1 MYHYKK
7 FILKGV
13 IITLQTND
21 NLLIGQVITVYKDR
35 YLVEYADKKI
45 MTEVSGRFKYVNY
58 EKSEYPQIGD
68 FVRFHLADEYLGIIE
83 QIQIRKNSLD
93 RTDVGKDSAKHI
105 LAANID
111 ICFICMSLNK
121 DFNETKLRNFLNLT
135 ISKEFK
141 TIVLLTKKD
150 LCEDINYYL
159 NKTKRITDNEILIT
173 SAFDESDLKLIEDTI
188 NTQTAVFIGSS
199 GVGKSTIINHLLGD
213 EHFKTNEIRLSD
225 AQGRHTTVNRELL
238 KLKSGGKVIDTPG
251 IRIITSYFVDE
262 QSFED
267 ILLLSEGC
275 RYNDCKHEKEPGCMI
290 KKALRTNEL
299 DPERYNQYLKAIKT
313 NEYIQKKELEKQRML
328 NKRRSN

>member
-1 MYHYKK
+1 M
-7 FILKGV
+7 

-35 YLVEYADKKI
+35 YLVEYENQKI
-45 MTEVSGRFKYVNY
+45 MTEVSGRFKYLNY

-68 FVRFHLADEYLGIIE
+68 FVRFHKADEYLGIIE
-83 QIQIRKNSLD
+83 QIQERRNTLD
-93 RTDVGKDSAKHI
+93 RLDVGKDTSKHI
-105 LAANID
+105 LATNID

-135 ISKEFK
+135 TAKDFK

-150 LCEDINYYL
+150 LCEDINHYL
-159 NKTKRITDNEILIT
+159 SITRNITDNEIMVT
-173 SAFDESDLKLIEDTI
+173 SSFDENDLNLIEETI
-188 NTQTAVFIGSS
+188 GNQTAVFIGSS

-275 RYNDCKHEKEPGCMI
+275 RYSDCKHEKEPGCMI
-290 KKALRTNEL
+290 KRALRTNEL
-299 DPERYNQYLKAIKT
+299 ERSRYEQYLKAIKT
-313 NEYIQKKELEKQRML
+313 NEYVQRKELEKQRML
-328 NKRRSN
+328 NKGL